1 MRALLVA
8 LCATAAL
15 TTACSGSSPTAAPT
29 PTPTSSPDA
38 YAQLAPPHTPGVG
51 SFAPATSQRAYE
63 ATHGLLALTLLDR
76 GTLTG
81 TGTAALLEGLAVPN
95 PDLSVAPY
103 LQPPTRRGLDIRP
116 LFARTVTLRQPLVE
130 VVRSSYTADEVQGVA
145 GEQGIRITWDG
156 ALRYRASVG
165 GADSDVAYVLHV
177 SYVFAP
183 VPNEPGGLRLVQ
195 VVPGSS
201 HVAPVVASCL
211 EKGVILPTAAGPTS
225 TDFGPGPWP
234 PATGPTPVCPV

>member
-15 TTACSGSSPTAAPT
+15 TTACSGSSPKAAPT
-29 PTPTSSPDA
+29 PTPSSTPDA
-38 YAQLAPPHTPGVG
+38 YAQLAPPHSPGIG
-51 SFAPATSQRAYE
+51 SFSPAVSQRAYE
-63 ATHGLLALTLLDR
+63 ATRGLLALTLLDR

-81 TGTAALLEGLAVPN
+81 TGTATLLEGLAVPN

-103 LQPPTRRGLDIRP
+103 LRTPTRRGLDVRP
-116 LFARTVTLRQPLVE
+116 LFARTVTLRQPLAD
-130 VVRSSYTADEVQGVA
+130 VVRSSYTAVVVPGVA

-156 ALRYRASVG
+156 ALRYRVSVG
-165 GADSDVAYVLHV
+165 GAPVEVAYVLHV
-177 SYVFAP
+177 AYVFAP
-183 VPNEPGGLRLVQ
+183 VPNEPGGLQLVQ

-211 EKGVILPTAAGPTS
+211 DKGVILPTSAGPTS
-225 TDFGPGPWP
+225 SDFGTGPWP
-234 PATGPTPVCPV
+234 PATGRTPVCPV